1 MDTLNSRLLFQD
13 NKSSILVHMLDNF
26 ADMSQKLTA
35 KKPVKTGCYVLLDK
49 RLKNSYVRTKI

>member
-13 NKSSILVHMLDNF
+13 NKSSILVQMLDNF

-49 RLKNSYVRTKI
+49 T